1 MSKKIIVFIAL
12 VVLTVVG
19 VGTYTYFSGKKET
32 TSEFSTFFRENVTK
46 YDMPVIADVNYVNH
60 VIVVEGG
67 IYSLGDVNRDSV
79 IDRKDLQAIRDL
91 IDENLSFSDSQKVL
105 ADFNEDG
112 QINDDDIID
121 IKSYID
127 GKKVEYDID
136 MDSLLFCIL
145 SIDNPDD
152 CYWQKSN
159 KFSVSGEEGYYIY
172 IKDEMTD
179 KITVPYYLSY
189 DAMNNEE
196 DGGHIEI
203 NDSFIEDTNSM
214 EESLD

>member
-1 MSKKIIVFIAL
+1 MNKKIILLIVL

-32 TSEFSTFFRENVTK
+32 TSGFSTFFRENVTK
-46 YDMPVIADVNYVNH
+46 YDMPVIADVSYINH
-60 VIVVEGG
+60 IIMVEGG
-67 IYSLGDVNRDSV
+67 IYSLGDINRDGV
-79 IDRKDLQAIRDL
+79 IDKKDLEAVRDL
-91 IDENLSFSDSQKVL
+91 IAEKLSFSDSQKIL

-121 IKSYID
+121 INDYID

-136 MDSLLFCIL
+136 IDSLLFCIL
-145 SIDNPDD
+145 NIDNPED

-179 KITVPYYLSY
+179 KITAPYYLSY
-189 DAMNNEE
+189 DMMNNEE
-196 DGGHIEI
+196 DGALIVS
-203 NDSFIEDTNSM
+203 ND
-214 EESLD
+214 